1 MTTVSD
7 EVIDKS
13 TDELHNLEDEEL
25 RNMVYKM
32 SEEQPNLLSFLL
44 SMGEDELTNEE
55 QEVLLF
61 LGVNVWN
68 AFKKVKPLPQIPDE
82 EIEKAD
88 KKNEDLLKYL
98 EKEGEEG
105 LTENAESMI
114 DGHNQAP
121 LLHYVIN
128 AIMEEDMEEEEPLV
142 SEENKGLIFLT
153 MKSYIE
159 SIDGKETG

>member
-1 MTTVSD
+1 MTVVSD
-7 EVIDKS
+7 EIIDQS
-13 TDELHNLEDEEL
+13 TEELHNLEDDGL
-25 RNMVYKM
+25 KQMIYQM
-32 SEEQPNLLSFLL
+32 SEEQPNLLGFLL
-44 SMGEDELTNEE
+44 SIGEDELSNEE

-88 KKNEDLLKYL
+88 KKNEEMLTYL

-105 LTENAESMI
+105 IAENAESMI
-114 DGHNQAP
+114 NGHQQAP
-121 LLHYVIN
+121 LLKYVIS

-142 SEENKGLIFLT
+142 SEENKGLMFLT

-159 SIDGKETG
+159 SIDGLNN

>member
-1 MTTVSD
+1 MATVSD
-7 EVIDKS
+7 EIIDQS
-13 TDELHNLEDEEL
+13 TEELHNLEDEEL
-25 RNMVYKM
+25 RNMVYQM
-32 SEEQPNLLSFLL
+32 SEEQPNLLGFLL
-44 SMGEDELTNEE
+44 SMGEDELNNEE
-55 QEVLLF
+55 QEILLF

-88 KKNEDLLKYL
+88 KNNETMLNYL

-105 LTENAESMI
+105 LTENAEALVN
-114 DGHNQAP
+114 GHNQAP
-121 LLHYVIN
+121 LLKYVIN
-128 AIMEEDMEEEEPLV
+128 AIIEEDMEEEEPLV

-159 SIDGKETG
+159 SIDGLDN

>member
-1 MTTVSD
+1 MTVVSD
-7 EVIDKS
+7 EIIDQS
-13 TDELHNLEDEEL
+13 TEELHNLEDDGL
-25 RNMVYKM
+25 KQMVYQM
-32 SEEQPNLLSFLL
+32 SEEQPNLLGFLL
-44 SMGEDELTNEE
+44 SIGEEELNNEE

-82 EIEKAD
+82 EIDKAD
-88 KKNEDLLKYL
+88 KNNEDMLNYL
-98 EKEGEEG
+98 EKEGEKG
-105 LTENAESMI
+105 LSENAESLV
-114 DGHNQAP
+114 DGHNQAQ
-121 LLHYVIN
+121 LLRYVIN

-159 SIDGKETG
+159 SIDGLNN